1 MKQKHNHKKIFPACA
16 LLAAAGLAL
25 TAAGVLLGGWVYGI
39 QFDTQGIR
47 VYAPLLEQESGRQD
61 MVAKEEKLEPFGEI
75 AVSMECADV
84 RIQASDSDDYVLSY
98 CLDQTGGLK
107 KEVKDGRLVL
117 EDEPVSA
124 EGLENLKTMWFSI
137 GSAGQAAKQPVTIYV
152 PAKAKL
158 SDVTIQTE
166 SGDVSCESIQADR
179 LAIAS
184 SYGSADIR
192 LPENISDYAYQLKT
206 DSGRIYIEGKD
217 MGISCAS
224 VNGEAAGKITAVCKE
239 GDIRIQ

>member
-25 TAAGVLLGGWVYGI
+25 AAAGVLLGGWVYGI

-47 VYAPLLEQESGRQD
+47 VYAPLLEQESGRQA

-75 AVSMECADV
+75 AVRLECADV
-84 RIQASDSDDYVLSY
+84 RIQASDSDEYALAY

-107 KEVKDGRLVL
+107 KEVRDGRLVL
-117 EDEPVSA
+117 ENESVTPA
-124 EGLENLKTMWFSI
+124 GQENFKIFSI
-137 GSAGQAAKQPVTIYV
+137 GRNTKGQSVTIYV
-152 PAKAKL
+152 PAHVQL
-158 SDVTIQTE
+158 SDVTVQTE
-166 SGDVSCESIQADR
+166 SGEVSCENIQADR

-184 SYGSADIR
+184 SGGADIR
-192 LPENISDYAYQLKT
+192 LPENISHYEYQLKT
-206 DSGRIYIEGKD
+206 EYGRIYLEGKD

-224 VNGEAAGKITAVCKE
+224 VNGEAAGKITAVCE
-239 GDIRIQ
+239 DGDIRIQ